1 MAACNKEDDGNT
13 PSGSEDK
20 LVSLIGRDA
29 EAYQQRMEVPA
40 VKDQSMFIVHSTAK
54 YGVTYTLE
62 WDKVL
67 KMQRWAA
74 YSITDL
80 NAVANWNRKNW
91 EGATWQGVT
100 YNGDPFQEDPILPAQ
115 YRTHLSDYRSS
126 GFTRG
131 HIVNSQDRGAP
142 SGIQQNQ
149 TQGTVHCQGRYIHP
163 HGKHPQSA
171 EAGRRIRG
179 QNKSQGTALFLDG
192 YSATGQQQSVSFHC
206 LLGRAQGE
214 CCHGYQ
220 ELHHQH

>member
-1 MAACNKEDDGNT
+1 
-13 PSGSEDK
+13 
-20 LVSLIGRDA
+20 
-29 EAYQQRMEVPA
+29 
-40 VKDQSMFIVHSTAK
+40 MFIVHSTAK

-131 HIVNSQDRGAP
+131 HIVNSQDRLMSQNANGQTYYLSNIQPQIYDFNAGIWLNMENWVHRLGFNKTKRKALYIAKGGLFCAWTTTISIMPLLSGP
-142 SGIQQNQ
+142 STRRMLPRISRTTPSALMSWKPERALTSSRTCLTIPKLWWRQAGI
-149 TQGTVHCQGRYIHP
+149 
-163 HGKHPQSA
+163 
-171 EAGRRIRG
+171 
-179 QNKSQGTALFLDG
+179 
-192 YSATGQQQSVSFHC
+192 
-206 LLGRAQGE
+206 
-214 CCHGYQ
+214 
-220 ELHHQH
+220 